1 MGKKIK
7 VAFFAEILI
16 HDFDGASR
24 TMFQLLDRIPHEKFE
39 FKFFCG
45 VPPDK
50 DLKSEVVSLPK
61 IRIPFNWSYSMVIPH
76 FSKGKI
82 RRELAD
88 FKADVIHIASPSAL
102 GNFAADYAKKNNIPV
117 ISIYHTHFISYMKY
131 YFRKMP
137 FLLPFAYKK
146 SIKMTQ
152 DFYRNIDMVYA
163 PSQQIIEELKD
174 ICELDG
180 KNLKLW
186 QRGIDKELFNPSK
199 KDKKYLQNI
208 TKNKFPNI
216 LFASRLVWEKN
227 LQMLISLYDL
237 CKKQGKE
244 VNFIVAGDGVARK
257 EAEGKMP
264 DAHFL
269 GMISHEDLATVYA
282 SSDVYFFPSD
292 TESFGNVIIEA
303 MASGLPCVAA
313 DGGGPKSLITEGV
326 NGYLCPPND
335 AEYYME
341 KINNLLEDEPLKERI
356 SKGGLAFTDTLS
368 WEKLAETYFT
378 DLSKL
383 AGIA

>member
-1 MGKKIK
+1 MQKKTK

-24 TMFQLLDRIPHEKFE
+24 TMYQLLDRIPHEEFE
-39 FKFFCG
+39 FQFFCG

-50 DLKSEVVSLPK
+50 DLKSKVVTLPK
-61 IRIPFNWSYSMVIPH
+61 IRIPFNSSYSMVIPH

-82 RRELAD
+82 RRELED
-88 FKADVIHIASPSAL
+88 FKPDVIHIASPSAL
-102 GNFAADYAKKNNIPV
+102 GDFAATYAKKNNIPV
-117 ISIYHTHFISYMKY
+117 ISIYHTHFITYMKY
-131 YFRKMP
+131 YFRKLP

-146 SIKMTQ
+146 SIKITQ
-152 DFYRNIDMVYA
+152 NFYRDIDLVYA
-163 PSQQIIEELKD
+163 PSQQIIDELKD

-180 KNLKLW
+180 SNLKLW
-186 QRGIDKELFNPSK
+186 QRGIDKELFNPKK
-199 KDKKYLQNI
+199 KDEKYLQNI
-208 TKNKFPNI
+208 TNNDFPNI

-227 LQMLISLYDL
+227 LQMLISLYEL
-237 CKKQGKE
+237 CEKQNKQ

-257 EAEGKMP
+257 EAEAKMP
-264 DAHFL
+264 KAHFL

-313 DGGGPKSLITEGV
+313 DGGGPKSLIV
-326 NGYLCPPND
+326 DDVSGYLCPPND
-335 AEYYME
+335 AEYYLE
-341 KINNLLEDEPLKERI
+341 KIDNLLENETLRDRI
-356 SKGGLAFTDTLS
+356 IKGGLEFTDTLS

-378 DLSKL
+378 DLVTMK
-383 AGIA
+383 

>member
-186 QRGIDKELFNPSK
+186 QRGIDKELFNPNK

-383 AGIA
+383 AGII